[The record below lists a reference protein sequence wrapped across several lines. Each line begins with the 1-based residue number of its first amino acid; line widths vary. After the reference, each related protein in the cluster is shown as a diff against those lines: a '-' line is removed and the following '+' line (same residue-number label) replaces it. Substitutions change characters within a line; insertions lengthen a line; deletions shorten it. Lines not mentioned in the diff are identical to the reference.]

1 MTAHV
6 SSRAAKMQRRRPNH
20 IGDHISPS
28 TRRDLAA
35 ALLSTILIVSCCV
48 STVRSFNL
56 DTKVRVRSTCSVPVS
71 NRLAAQDDSL
81 RLTNYMRLPVEQY
94 ALVPMPLNSTLSR
107 LPGGSVSD
115 FELVVPPVKFLWL
128 TVQPVVHAFVVLE
141 EDRVVIT
148 GDRCTLKGSPFI
160 AKVKLNERFSFNV
173 WSELTWDDTLEEGI
187 SKQGCDDDGNGGG
200 NGESTIYAR
209 SRIKVDV
216 DVPRPFSAIPKRVI
230 EATGDKAMQLS
241 LKILLRS
248 FMKGLASDYSRWASD
263 PDYRRR
269 RADMVETT
277 VEEKDFA

>member
-1 MTAHV
+1 M
-6 SSRAAKMQRRRPNH
+6 RA
-20 IGDHISPS
+20 S
-28 TRRDLAA
+28 
-35 ALLSTILIVSCCV
+35 LLSTIFIASCA

-94 ALVPMPLNSTLSR
+94 ALVPMPLKSTLTR

-115 FELVVPPVKFLWL
+115 FELVVPVVKFLWL
-128 TVQPVVHAFVVLE
+128 KVQPVVHAFVVLE
-141 EDRVVIT
+141 EDKVVIT

-187 SKQGCDDDGNGGG
+187 SKPRCDDDGNDDS

-209 SRIKVDV
+209 SRIKGDV

-248 FMKGLASDYSRWASD
+248 FMKGLASDYIRWASD

-269 RADMVETT
+269 RADMVEAT

>member
-1 MTAHV
+1 
-6 SSRAAKMQRRRPNH
+6 
-20 IGDHISPS
+20 
-28 TRRDLAA
+28 
-35 ALLSTILIVSCCV
+35 
-48 STVRSFNL
+48 
-56 DTKVRVRSTCSVPVS
+56 
-71 NRLAAQDDSL
+71 
-81 RLTNYMRLPVEQY
+81 
-94 ALVPMPLNSTLSR
+94 MPLNSTLSR

-160 AKVKLNERFSFNV
+160 AKVKLNERFLFNV

-187 SKQGCDDDGNGGG
+187 SKQGCDSDGNDGG
-200 NGESTIYAR
+200 NGEGTIYAR

-248 FMKGLASDYSRWASD
+248 FVKGLASDYSRWASD

-269 RADMVETT
+269 RAEMVETT

>member
-1 MTAHV
+1 M
-6 SSRAAKMQRRRPNH
+6 
-20 IGDHISPS
+20 
-28 TRRDLAA
+28 
-35 ALLSTILIVSCCV
+35 
-48 STVRSFNL
+48 
-56 DTKVRVRSTCSVPVS
+56 PVS

-115 FELVVPPVKFLWL
+115 FELMVPPVKFLWL
-128 TVQPVVHAFVVLE
+128 TVQPFVHAFVVLE
-141 EDRVVIT
+141 EDKVVIT

-187 SKQGCDDDGNGGG
+187 SKQGCDDDGNDGG
-200 NGESTIYAR
+200 NGEGTIYAR
-209 SRIKVDV
+209 SRIQVDV

-241 LKILLRS
+241 LKILLKT

-269 RADMVETT
+269 RAEMVEMA